1 MNGAQIIVEFFRRE
15 GISLVFSYPGATS
28 MPLSLALLD
37 SGIRVVQPRHE
48 QGAAFAAEGYA
59 RATGKAG
66 VCIATSG
73 PGATNLVT
81 GIADA
86 YMDSIPLV
94 AITAQVHN
102 RFIGKN
108 AFQETDIIG
117 LTRPVVKH
125 SFLVLNIEE
134 LPEILKDAFTLA
146 ETGRPGPVLIDVPCN
161 FLHEEQR
168 DPLFPEQAN
177 LRALPDLPDLD
188 AGLLKRIRKLL
199 RESRRPCIYA
209 GGGIISAGAER
220 ELLRF
225 AETNALPV
233 TTSLMGIGA
242 FPESNPLS
250 LRWLGMHGMPAANR
264 AVAECDLLLT
274 LGARFSDRVTGR
286 PENFAPHATVIHV
299 DADASELNKNK
310 QVDIPVL
317 ADVRHFLSALNR
329 RRVTSAEEHAEWLAQ
344 LAKWK
349 RTLQKPAPKKGGLH
363 GARVMELLHRY
374 LGKDTTLVTGVGQ
387 HQMWAAQYCTFD
399 ESRRF
404 LTSGGLGA
412 MGFGLPAAIGA
423 QLARPEETVVLV
435 DGDGSF
441 QMNIQELATV
451 FAEHL
456 PLKMILMNNQRLG
469 MVAQWEEKFYGKRAK
484 DTDLSLPGIGAYPDF
499 CAIAKGY
506 GIPALE
512 IREESQFLSALRK
525 TLADRKPCLLNLFIE
540 PDDEVM

>member
-1 MNGAQIIVEFFRRE
+1 MNGAHIIVEFFRRE
-15 GISLVFSYPGATS
+15 GISLVFSYPGATL

-168 DPLFPEQAN
+168 DPLFPDQAN

-188 AGLLKRIRKLL
+188 GKLLRRLRKLL
-199 RESRRPCIYA
+199 RESRKPCIYA
-209 GGGIISAGAER
+209 GGGIISAGAEA

-225 AETNALPV
+225 AEGNGLPV

-242 FPESNPLS
+242 FPDSHPLS
-250 LRWLGMHGMPAANR
+250 LRWLGMHGMAYANR

-286 PENFAPHATVIHV
+286 VEGFAPHATIVHV

-310 QVDIPVL
+310 QVDIPIL
-317 ADVRHFLSALNR
+317 ADVKQFLHAMNR
-329 RRVTSAEEHAEWLAQ
+329 RRTTCEDEHSEWLAT
-344 LAKWK
+344 LSDWK
-349 RTLQKPAPKKGGLH
+349 RTMRKPLPEKGKLC
-363 GARVMELLHRY
+363 GARAIQILNGFLT
-374 LGKDTTLVTGVGQ
+374 DNTTLVTD
-387 HQMWAAQYCTFD
+387 M
-399 ESRRF
+399 
-404 LTSGGLGA
+404 
-412 MGFGLPAAIGA
+412 
-423 QLARPEETVVLV
+423 
-435 DGDGSF
+435 
-441 QMNIQELATV
+441 
-451 FAEHL
+451 
-456 PLKMILMNNQRLG
+456 
-469 MVAQWEEKFYGKRAK
+469 
-484 DTDLSLPGIGAYPDF
+484 
-499 CAIAKGY
+499 
-506 GIPALE
+506 
-512 IREESQFLSALRK
+512 
-525 TLADRKPCLLNLFIE
+525 
-540 PDDEVM
+540 